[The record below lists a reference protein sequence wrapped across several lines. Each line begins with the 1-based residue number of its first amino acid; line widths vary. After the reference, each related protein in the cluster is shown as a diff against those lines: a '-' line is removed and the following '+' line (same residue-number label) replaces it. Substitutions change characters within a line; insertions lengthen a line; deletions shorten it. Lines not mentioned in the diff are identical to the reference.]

1 MGLVKRAKE
10 DQAAPSKPHIRKYG
24 RDLQGL
30 LAQLHD
36 DQVKA
41 RRWAAR
47 DLAAHPEAV
56 SALCERLRVEP
67 DPTVREALFGSLLAI
82 GTEAVVEGLIPLLRG
97 EDAGLRNGA
106 VEVLRQLPD
115 AVGHRIAALL
125 ADPDPDVRIFAVD
138 ILRDLAHPQA
148 PGWLLAVVE
157 SDEHVNVVTTAIDRL
172 AEVGTP
178 DMAPAIQ
185 AVKDRFPN
193 EPFVGFAVD
202 TALKRV
208 LGDG

>member
-1 MGLVKRAKE
+1 MGLVKRAE
-10 DQAAPSKPHIRKYG
+10 HRAAPSRPHIRKYG

-36 DQVKA
+36 DQAKA

-47 DLAAHPEAV
+47 DLAAHTEAV
-56 SALCERLRVEP
+56 SALCERLQVEP
-67 DPTVREALFGSLLAI
+67 DPTVREAIFGSLLTI
-82 GTEAVVEGLIPLLRG
+82 GTEAVAEGLIPLLRG

-106 VEVLRQLPD
+106 VEILQQLPD

-125 ADPDPDVRIFAVD
+125 ADSDPDVRIFAVD
-138 ILRDLAHPQA
+138 ILQDLAHPDA
-148 PGWLLAVVE
+148 PAWMLAVVE
-157 SDEHVNVVTTAIDRL
+157 ADEHVNVVTTAIDRL

-178 DMAPAIQ
+178 EMVPAIQ

-202 TALKRV
+202 TALKRI
-208 LGDG
+208 LGNG

>member
-1 MGLVKRAKE
+1 MGLVKRTE
-10 DQAAPSKPHIRKYG
+10 ENRAAPSKPHIRKYD

-47 DLAAHPEAV
+47 DLAAYPEAV
-56 SALCERLRVEP
+56 SALCERLRVEA
-67 DPTVREALFGSLLAI
+67 DPTVREAIFGSLLSI
-82 GTEAVVEGLIPLLRG
+82 GTDAVAEGLIPLLRG
-97 EDAGLRNGA
+97 EDAALRNGA
-106 VEVLRQLPD
+106 VEVLRQLPE

-138 ILRDLAHPQA
+138 ILRDLALPEA

-157 SDEHVNVVTTAIDRL
+157 TDEHVNVVTTAIDRL

-178 DMAPAIQ
+178 DMAQAIQ
-185 AVKDRFPN
+185 AVKDRFPD

-202 TALKRV
+202 TALKRI

>member
-1 MGLVKRAKE
+1 MALVKRTE
-10 DQAAPSKPHIRKYG
+10 DRTAPSKPHIRKYD

-30 LAQLHD
+30 LAQLQD
-36 DQVKA
+36 EQVKA

-56 SALCERLRVEP
+56 GALCDRLQAEP
-67 DPTVREALFGSLLAI
+67 DPTVREAIFGSLLTI
-82 GTEAVVEGLIPLLRG
+82 GTDAVAEGLIPLLRS

-106 VEVLRQLPD
+106 VEILRQLPD

-138 ILRDLAHPQA
+138 ILRDLAHPEA
-148 PGWLLAVVE
+148 PAWLLAVVE
-157 SDEHVNVVTTAIDRL
+157 TDEHVNVVTTAIDRL

-185 AVKDRFPN
+185 GVKDRFPG

-202 TALKRV
+202 TALKRI
-208 LGDG
+208 LGEG